1 MIYNKYYKHNT
12 FDIRLMQAM
21 DDAVAST
28 QTTTSPT
35 PTVDPSKFKAS
46 QFIRTNPIKGNLA
59 NAKVL
64 HTAMDYGVYGGTS
77 RTDMQRIRNSFGR
90 TKQDWRN
97 VQAAQLFGSEY
108 DPNKNYSRQ
117 DLRKARKMMR
127 LSKQEWRDRIGQTI
141 GKQAMHNTLYGTNT
155 AYRDYMNGQNLRAA
169 QTAPTQAAWKPGN
182 GYTFNLEND
191 INGDQAFRLSK
202 IYSKNIDKHMWK
214 DMDAADGVV
223 DGKITSAGMN
233 VYSRRMG
240 YEGNP
245 NNPNSIN
252 FFKQYGIDYDPN
264 EHSWVTDMSMSDY
277 YKTSKYDPTKDP
289 DKKKKWSFRHDKN
302 GNLVDWNLKDDTEFE
317 NYLKASFG
325 IGYDELGI
333 NRNAGN
339 AMQQVGEKVNVNLA
353 NGFTRAHDAQ
363 LKQAI
368 WNNPNMKYQNTQGKR
383 GFYWQSPTPTP
394 GPGTVVAN
402 KKGGI
407 IKAQGG
413 LDFDAIN
420 ASYKQDLEK
429 ARRAAAANA
438 ARKKAEQDAALQAE
452 QEDLDNQVNS
462 YIDQLNKFWAKTYAN
477 DKKSGR
483 VKTEEDYKTG
493 LYWRTSTLA
502 APELFSKLNNSS
514 NATQYHAKINNAK
527 RQAVDRNWNKY
538 LTFKNRDAWAKAYGF
553 TGDAITGAY
562 DGAGND
568 ASVNFETKQ
577 AVIGGTTYNIID
589 RNVTQGI
596 QLLNPSTGR
605 YYKLTY
611 NPGRM
616 FRSQYDVS
624 PIAKPSTQNQ
634 YLKDGGSIKKFQNPS
649 GPIIEDYSNTVTTS
663 APNYAL
669 GTAVGAGAAGAVGA
683 GTAYGIYR
691 HKINSMAKKILD
703 NSDIFDTRSGKLHKD
718 AFEKVNNAIKTSQS
732 RIERKA
738 AQKILKQTNKNI
750 AKKAAEKVS
759 RDFRS
764 LGKPST
770 LSYMSL
776 LDIPYMAA
784 QAWNTIRR
792 PFMSNAEKKELDAA
806 QASPR
811 KFIPGFGW
819 VNEDTGYAQAFD
831 KFGDGE
837 RVYKQGGQLNKF
849 QQGGTMEQNNQEQL
863 LTYATLGLIGY
874 ANANQKPM
882 DFTTA
887 VQQVMQMAEQKPEAL
902 QEIAENKELIQMGVD
917 ILKQQEPEVLQ
928 MISQP
933 GGMSKV
939 ISQVSQKAAQV
950 ARHGAKLNF
959 IQDLKGM
966 CPDGY
971 EPSYMKAGG
980 KVCKICKKK
989 MQKLGRTI
997 IGNEIPAGA
1006 HGMPIIQGGISSLMN
1021 SIKADLFKKG
1031 GKTRKCTIGGEMP
1044 DDKKKKGTRD
1054 ANGVLSTT
1062 PAGKDPAYQNAMRR
1076 GDRAAADS
1084 ILINKYN
1091 DEKTLMS
1098 TSDKDGKYVN
1108 GKWVPN
1114 RKSSRYV
1121 KK

>member
-77 RTDMQRIRNSFGR
+77 RADMQRIRNSFGR

-191 INGDQAFRLSK
+191 IDGDQAFRLSK
-202 IYSKNIDKHMWK
+202 IYSKNIDKPMWK
-214 DMDAADGVV
+214 DMDAADGVI

-240 YEGNP
+240 YEGNQ

-252 FFKQYGIDYDPN
+252 FFKQYGIDYDPA

-289 DKKKKWSFRHDKN
+289 DKKKKWDFRHDKD
-302 GNLVDWNLKDDTEFE
+302 GNLVDWTLNDNDEFE
-317 NYLKASFG
+317 NYLKAAFG
-325 IGYDELGI
+325 IGYDNFGI
-333 NRNAGN
+333 DRNATD
-339 AMQQVGEKVNVNLA
+339 AMKQFGDKINLDLSK
-353 NGFTRAHDAQ
+353 GFARAHDAQ

-402 KKGGI
+402 KNGGI

-429 ARRAAAANA
+429 ARRAAAQNPYSSWNRSRITSYQNRGIDINDRQLIQTLKDHGYQFDMNSQMLKHKGADGKDYYYGQDGKVYSDFNHRNQVGTWDKYNANTSDWNSGA
-438 ARKKAEQDAALQAE
+438 ATLGYRSIEQTKPWYTEQGLYGGIVKGDKYVITNFSGNPNRTLTLQNTPNGITFTESIGNGIYSVGTYNREGNESEFRRTGFQFKNGKPVTGWKWNNGDAFQ
-452 QEDLDNQVNS
+452 LDNYGYSTNHPQMRAFRWRINPKNGKLQEFDADNHQ
-462 YIDQLNKFWAKTYAN
+462 YID
-477 DKKSGR
+477 
-483 VKTEEDYKTG
+483 
-493 LYWRTSTLA
+493 
-502 APELFSKLNNSS
+502 
-514 NATQYHAKINNAK
+514 
-527 RQAVDRNWNKY
+527 
-538 LTFKNRDAWAKAYGF
+538 
-553 TGDAITGAY
+553 
-562 DGAGND
+562 
-568 ASVNFETKQ
+568 
-577 AVIGGTTYNIID
+577 
-589 RNVTQGI
+589 
-596 QLLNPSTGR
+596 
-605 YYKLTY
+605 
-611 NPGRM
+611 
-616 FRSQYDVS
+616 
-624 PIAKPSTQNQ
+624 
-634 YLKDGGSIKKFQNPS
+634 LKDGTYTF
-649 GPIIEDYSNTVTTS
+649 
-663 APNYAL
+663 
-669 GTAVGAGAAGAVGA
+669 
-683 GTAYGIYR
+683 
-691 HKINSMAKKILD
+691 
-703 NSDIFDTRSGKLHKD
+703 
-718 AFEKVNNAIKTSQS
+718 
-732 RIERKA
+732 
-738 AQKILKQTNKNI
+738 
-750 AKKAAEKVS
+750 
-759 RDFRS
+759 
-764 LGKPST
+764 
-770 LSYMSL
+770 
-776 LDIPYMAA
+776 
-784 QAWNTIRR
+784 
-792 PFMSNAEKKELDAA
+792 
-806 QASPR
+806 
-811 KFIPGFGW
+811 
-819 VNEDTGYAQAFD
+819 
-831 KFGDGE
+831 
-837 RVYKQGGQLNKF
+837 YKQGGKLNKF

-989 MQKLGRTI
+989 MQKLGGTI

-1031 GKTRKCTIGGEMP
+1031 GKTKKCTIGGEMP

-1114 RKSSRYV
+1114 RNSSRYV